1 MTSAGGGR
9 TGRPVASLAA
19 SGSKP
24 GNCLLNNRSL
34 DELQDQSQLNSL
46 LMRVSQDLVTKSLN
60 TRAPITR
67 AVLGVAEDVQEI
79 TLRSASDII
88 SLLEVCIL
96 VDEKLTSVRAIYN
109 SFEAV
114 EGEMDKNA

>member
-1 MTSAGGGR
+1 VHTFQ
-9 TGRPVASLAA
+9 
-19 SGSKP
+19 
-24 GNCLLNNRSL
+24 
-34 DELQDQSQLNSL
+34 DLQDPSKLNSL

-88 SLLEVCIL
+88 RLLEVGIL
-96 VDEKLTSVRAIYN
+96 VDEKLTSARAISN

-114 EGEMDKNA
+114 AGEMDESA